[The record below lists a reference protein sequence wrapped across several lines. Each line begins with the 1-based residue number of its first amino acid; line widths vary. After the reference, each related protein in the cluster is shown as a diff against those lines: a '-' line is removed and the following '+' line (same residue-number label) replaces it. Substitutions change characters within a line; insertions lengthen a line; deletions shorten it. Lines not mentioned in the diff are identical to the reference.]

1 MIILPATDIKNG
13 MCVRLLKGDF
23 ATVHKV
29 SESPEAAAKRFLD
42 EGAKELHV
50 VDLDGALEKKPV
62 NTETVKNI
70 IKLGAKVEIG
80 GGIRTE
86 EDFELY
92 AESGANRIILGSA
105 AIKNREL
112 VKKCAEK
119 YPEKT
124 AVGIDAKNG
133 FVAAEGWLEAGE
145 IKYTEFAKMM
155 EDLGVR
161 YIIFTDISRDGT
173 LSGPNLE
180 MLEELTKTVKIN
192 ITASGGIRDKNDI
205 INCRDLGLFGAIC
218 GKSLYAGT
226 LAVKEAIEC
235 SQKE

>member
-1 MIILPATDIKNG
+1 MVILPATDIKNG

-29 SESPEAAAKRFLD
+29 SESPEISAKRFLD
-42 EGAKELHV
+42 EGAEQLHV

-62 NTETVKNI
+62 NTETVKRI
-70 IKLGAKVEIG
+70 IALGAKVEIG

-92 AESGANRIILGSA
+92 AEAGANRIILGSA
-105 AIKNREL
+105 AMKNKKL
-112 VKKCAEK
+112 VRKCAEK

-124 AVGIDAKNG
+124 AVGIDAKDG
-133 FVAAEGWLEAGE
+133 YVAAEGWLETGNVL
-145 IKYTEFAKMM
+145 YTEFAKMM
-155 EDLGVR
+155 EDLGVQ
-161 YIIFTDISRDGT
+161 YLIFTDISRDGT
-173 LSGPNLE
+173 LAGPNLG
-180 MLEELTKTVKIN
+180 MLEELKKAVNIN
-192 ITASGGIRDKNDI
+192 ITASGGIRDINDI
-205 INCRDLGLFGAIC
+205 IHCRDLGLYGAIC

-226 LAVKEAIEC
+226 LTVREAIQC